1 MYKEKQIL
9 FDAFNQLKQ
18 LTGEQIILVESSATN
33 DSKIKIKNVE
43 FIVEVKNE
51 LRASNKGIFFSKL
64 HEIKSASKIPVI
76 VIAKYIAGDVADE
89 LRKKAVNYIDIAGNS
104 YISHDELFIFI
115 SGQKTKRIAKTNQSR
130 AFQEAGIKL
139 IFHLLRKPENIQF
152 SYRELAET
160 ADISV
165 GSVSNV
171 MKELEELNF
180 ILKTKTKRILKNMPD
195 LLNRWIIAYNDV
207 LQPRLIKNRMRFAE
221 IDNYYNWDTLPVQDV
236 EDINLWGG
244 EPAAAVLT
252 GQLQPEKFTIYTNGN
267 WQNIAA
273 DLKLIP
279 DENGQIE
286 ILQMF
291 WNEEDKY
298 RENYI
303 TPALLIYADLMGSGD
318 DRNIETAKLILEN
331 ELQHIK

>member
-1 MYKEKQIL
+1 
-9 FDAFNQLKQ
+9 
-18 LTGEQIILVESSATN
+18 
-33 DSKIKIKNVE
+33 
-43 FIVEVKNE
+43 
-51 LRASNKGIFFSKL
+51 
-64 HEIKSASKIPVI
+64 
-76 VIAKYIAGDVADE
+76 
-89 LRKKAVNYIDIAGNS
+89 
-104 YISHDELFIFI
+104 
-115 SGQKTKRIAKTNQSR
+115 
-130 AFQEAGIKL
+130 
-139 IFHLLRKPENIQF
+139 
-152 SYRELAET
+152 
-160 ADISV
+160 
-165 GSVSNV
+165 
-171 MKELEELNF
+171 
-180 ILKTKTKRILKNMPD
+180 
-195 LLNRWIIAYNDV
+195 
-207 LQPRLIKNRMRFAE
+207 MRFAE